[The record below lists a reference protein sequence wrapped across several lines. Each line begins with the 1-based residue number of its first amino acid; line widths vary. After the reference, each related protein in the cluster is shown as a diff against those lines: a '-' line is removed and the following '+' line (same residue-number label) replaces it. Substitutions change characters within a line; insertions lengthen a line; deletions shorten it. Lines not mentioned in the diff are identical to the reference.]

1 MGSQKT
7 KKSTNEE
14 VLKEAKEQIKKIEEA
29 KSKEVTAKDK
39 KIEKKSTKKDVNK
52 KPKIRSKKYKTIVEE
67 FDKTKKYNLEEAME
81 LVKKTSYSK
90 FDGSVELHLNII
102 RKKNRNPIR
111 KMVDLPHG
119 NGKKISIIVLDED
132 KIAEIAKTKKIN
144 ADIYIAKPELMPKIA
159 RIAKILGPKGKMPN
173 PKSGTI
179 TSNPDETIKELSSGK
194 IEIKEDKDSIIHLT
208 IGKVS
213 WDQAKLIENTQ
224 KILSQIPRTQLISA
238 IISATMGPGV
248 KIKL

>member
-29 KSKEVTAKDK
+29 KNKEVSVKDK
-39 KIEKKSTKKDVNK
+39 KVEKKNSKKSVTKKL
-52 KPKIRSKKYKTIVEE
+52 KIRSKRYKKIVEE
-67 FDKTKKYNLEEAME
+67 FDKTKKYSLEEAME
-81 LVKKTSYSK
+81 WVKKTSYSK

-119 NGKKISIIVLDED
+119 NGKKVNIVVLDES

-159 RIAKILGPKGKMPN
+159 RIAKILAPKGKMPN

-179 TSNPDETIKELSSGK
+179 TANPEETIKELSSGK
-194 IEIKEDKDSIIHLT
+194 IEIKEDKDSIIHQT

-213 WDQAKLIENTQ
+213 WEQTKLIENTQ
-224 KILSQIPRTQLISA
+224 KILSQVPRTQLISA
-238 IISATMGPGV
+238 HLSATMGPGV
-248 KIKL
+248 KVKL